1 MPLLALGIN
10 HTTAPVAIRERLAF
24 EPQQL
29 PGALAALHALP
40 GVQEAAI
47 VSTCNRTELYCAL
60 ETGADARVADWLVSA
75 RSPEDP
81 GIVAR
86 LYRHQDDAA
95 VRHVLRVACGL
106 DSLVLGEPQIL
117 GQLKQAYELAA
128 TEGHAGT
135 QLHRLFQHAFNVA
148 KQVRTDTGIGSNP
161 VSVAFAAVSL
171 ARQIFGT
178 FKPYT
183 ALLIG
188 AGETIELVARHLHS
202 QGVGRQIIANRSPE
216 RAHALAAQFQGY
228 AIGLEEIP
236 AHLGEADMVI
246 AATASPQVLLTR
258 AMVEQAAR
266 GRKTKP
272 VFMADLAVPRDID
285 PAIGELEDVYLYAI
299 DDLQQVVNDNLRSRR
314 AAADQAQ
321 SIIDAHV
328 ELFATELRSLEAVPA
343 IVALRSH
350 ADALREQTLL
360 EAQRLLAAGK
370 TPAAALD
377 YLAHTLTNRL
387 LHAPTRRLRDAAR
400 DQDHEQLDT
409 VKKLFEST
417 DEA

>member
-10 HTTAPVAIRERLAF
+10 HTTAPLAIREQMAF

-29 PGALAALHALP
+29 PDALAALRALP

-60 ETGADARVADWLVSA
+60 DTDAEARVADWLVGA
-75 RSPEDP
+75 RSPDDP
-81 GIVAR
+81 GIANR
-86 LYRHQDDAA
+86 LYRHHDAAA

-117 GQLKQAYELAA
+117 GQLKQAYEQSVS
-128 TEGHAGT
+128 EGHAGA

-148 KQVRTDTGIGSNP
+148 KQVRTDTAIGNNP
-161 VSVAFAAVSL
+161 VSVAFTAVTL
-171 ARQIFGT
+171 ARQIFGD

-183 ALLIG
+183 ALLVG
-188 AGETIELVARHLHS
+188 AGETSELVARHLHS
-202 QGVGRQIIANRSPE
+202 QGLGRLIVANRSAD
-216 RAHALAAQFQGY
+216 RAHALATQFQGY
-228 AIGLEEIP
+228 AIALEEIP
-236 AHLGEADMVI
+236 AHLGEADLVI

-266 GRKTKP
+266 GRKAKP

-285 PAIGELEDVYLYAI
+285 PAVGELEDVYLYAI
-299 DDLQQVVNDNLRSRR
+299 DDLQHVVNDNLRSRR
-314 AAADQAQ
+314 AAAEQAQ
-321 SIIDAHV
+321 NIIDAHV
-328 ELFATELRSLEAVPA
+328 EQFATELRSLDAVPA

-350 ADALREQTLL
+350 ADALREQTLA
-360 EAQRLLAAGK
+360 EAQRLLASGK
-370 TPAAALD
+370 APAAALD

-387 LHAPTRRLRDAAR
+387 LHAPTRQLRDAGR
-400 DQDHEQLDT
+400 DQDREQLDT
-409 VKKLFEST
+409 VKKLFDPT
-417 DEA
+417 DDA